1 MIRVILP
8 YHLANLAGVQR
19 EIEVQISENVSIESL
34 LEIIESNYPS
44 LLGTI
49 RDQVTNKRRPFVRY
63 FACQEDYSHLPTT
76 TQLPPSV
83 VNGQE
88 PFIILGAIS
97 GG

>member
-8 YHLANLAGVQR
+8 FHLANLAGVQR
-19 EIEVQISENVSIESL
+19 EIEVQASENISIESL
-34 LEIIESNYPS
+34 LGTIESNYPS

-49 RDQVTNKRRPFVRY
+49 RDQVSKKRRPFVRY

-76 TQLPPSV
+76 TQLPHSV
-83 VNGQE
+83 VIGKE